1 MDVVYIDSQ
10 IIDLDPKTSIAWTIQ
25 RVDIGD
31 LSKNYAS
38 FSNTIKAS
46 DSENNNRIFQH
57 AKLDNSAGVVQ
68 YTFQDCKVVQNG
80 IETIV
85 GKAQLTGFDGTTYT
99 LVIYDSIV
107 SLLSFLDGKDLSNVD
122 YGASS
127 WAASAIDTARLS
139 TSDFIAAVMNW
150 GLSLIHI

>member
-99 LVIYDSIV
+99 LVIYDSSV
-107 SLLSFLDGKDLSNVD
+107 SLLSFLDGKDLSMGCKRNRHGQTK
-122 YGASS
+122 YK
-127 WAASAIDTARLS
+127 
-139 TSDFIAAVMNW
+139 
-150 GLSLIHI
+150 